1 MTWVKRSTAARKP
14 PATSPIVW
22 ETSVAASMARSAMPG
37 WDGGC
42 GISVLKFANSALDEV
57 NEAGTFGYP
66 RERSLAGPKTFGY
79 PRQAP

>member
-1 MTWVKRSTAARKP
+1 
-14 PATSPIVW
+14 
-22 ETSVAASMARSAMPG
+22 MARSAMPG

>member
-1 MTWVKRSTAARKP
+1 
-14 PATSPIVW
+14 
-22 ETSVAASMARSAMPG
+22 MARSAIPG
-37 WDGGC
+37 WDVDC
-42 GISVLKFANSALDEV
+42 GISVFKFVNSAPDEV